1 MTFQKILIY
10 LVTLVAFATAELA
23 TAQHTGKASFYG
35 NKFHGRRT
43 SDGSTYHK
51 DSLTCAHKT
60 LPFGT
65 VLKVRNTT
73 NGREVVVKV
82 TDRGPYTR
90 GRVVDLSMAAA
101 KELKMVAQ
109 GVAKVEITNLG
120 HISELGNTNFEL
132 AQYTH
137 KFANGLPEPQ
147 FIDPATGRFYTMEQW
162 KERGEE
168 ERKRHLAE
176 LAKKHEPRWRVLND
190 KLTAK
195 NIIKPSPK
203 DKK

>member
-147 FIDPATGRFYTMEQW
+147 FIDPAIRSILHHGAMERTRRRGAQTPPCRIG
-162 KERGEE
+162 KEARTT
-168 ERKRHLAE
+168 LASAQRQAHSKE
-176 LAKKHEPRWRVLND
+176 HHKAFP
-190 KLTAK
+190 
-195 NIIKPSPK
+195 
-203 DKK
+203 